1 MGLIRDF
8 FLNTCDLYSCARDFQ
23 STDQMAK
30 EPKEKVGP
38 WRRNSSCFAHRILT
52 EMFENKEITADDTAA
67 AVHKTHKAFLK
78 YKLEVF
84 RGVLNELRARF
95 GLMCKLLRVNCS
107 FSVIQIIYIF

>member
-1 MGLIRDF
+1 M
-8 FLNTCDLYSCARDFQ
+8 S
-23 STDQMAK
+23 K

-78 YKLEVF
+78 YKLEIF